1 MKPFGTGA
9 NPRKPDTRDFKIDYN
24 GSGTPP
30 PATLMPNYSS
40 LPVKNQGTYGTCG
53 GHAGAALES
62 FLQMLDLSPKFL
74 WKEIKTTD
82 GLPDN
87 AGTDMRYIFQSLQNQ
102 GTCHETLCPDTLD
115 ANITVYSDASTI
127 TQEML
132 TDAYP
137 YGVSNYAFTDNPTWA
152 QIQSAI
158 ADNLVVIALM
168 KCGTGWWT
176 AANGTESYAEADIL
190 PLRLGTYDSGHFVV
204 LWGYDEK
211 YIYFR
216 NSWGPT
222 WGRGGDGYFDIS
234 YLPNITEIGTAIKS
248 ISTKQKLV
256 SLYTQLVS
264 VLTSLLSAVQG
275 R

>member
-1 MKPFGTGA
+1 MNPFGTGA

-24 GSGTPP
+24 GSGAPLTV
-30 PATLMPNYSS
+30 TLMPNYSS
-40 LPVKNQGTYGTCG
+40 LPVKNQSTYGTCG

-62 FLQMLDLSPKFL
+62 FLQMQDLSPKFL
-74 WKEIKTTD
+74 WKEIKTID
-82 GLPDN
+82 GIPDN
-87 AGTDMRYIFQSLQNQ
+87 GGTNMRDIFQSLQNQ

-115 ANITVYSDASTI
+115 ASLTAYSDASTI

-137 YGVSNYAFTDNPTWA
+137 YGISNYAFTDNPTWT

-158 ADNLVVIALM
+158 ADNEVVIALV

-204 LWGYDEK
+204 LWGY
-211 YIYFR
+211 
-216 NSWGPT
+216 
-222 WGRGGDGYFDIS
+222 
-234 YLPNITEIGTAIKS
+234 LNITPTELQGLKDGIICLADLKAKYGT
-248 ISTKQKLV
+248 T
-256 SLYTQLVS
+256 
-264 VLTSLLSAVQG
+264 
-275 R
+275 